1 MLGLIIKEGS
11 IMAFLKLKPALAVAL
26 VGASCLSLSAC
37 SLPNAEVNFDRY
49 TLTLDIDPNAY
60 LSPYDIDLTLAP
72 VLDQGGVVIQMSDV
86 SLRPAKN
93 YRYSSDLDNELRLL
107 FIDEALKA
115 NMPKEYEQLKTKI
128 YVSKFQGTLD
138 GFAIVS
144 LSVQVC
150 KGDNKQVLFQKAYS
164 QKSKI
169 SEDGYNALV
178 SELKN
183 SYLKQVRSF
192 IIDYKDR

>member
-1 MLGLIIKEGS
+1 
-11 IMAFLKLKPALAVAL
+11 MAFCKLKPALSFAAL
-26 VGASCLSLSAC
+26 LGVSCLSLNAC

-60 LSPYDIDLTLAP
+60 LSPYEVDLTLAP

-115 NMPKEYEQLKTKI
+115 KMPQGFDMLKTKI

-150 KGDNKQVLFQKAYS
+150 QGDEKAKVLFQKSYS
-164 QKSKI
+164 QTTKI
-169 SEDGYNALV
+169 SQDGYNALV

-183 SYLKQVRSF
+183 SYLQQVRAF
-192 IIDYKDR
+192 ISDYKSTKH